1 MTCEKNGLVER
12 FLECEKKLE
21 ECDNESQSWTDSLE
35 ELSTI
40 KDAFVTEENNR
51 LDGKTILDIGTDCV
65 KPLYIALKFEPDK
78 IIGIDEHLLSIASD
92 IKLKSR
98 LLTKTKIGFYDC
110 SFFDE
115 EGIRKIREKEGIDR
129 FDFILVSKTL
139 HHLRTRECI
148 AKDRDD
154 KHKHQKDETEKCCIY
169 GFDAQ
174 SIFEK
179 LLGLGKRVIIY
190 EFFDASDTDDDKK
203 GGRGGYF
210 TPREWKQIFSDLL
223 SGKYEVEFIRPEKF
237 HLGKETLNKVD
248 SILRQVDC
256 ICFYVEEQRVK
267 DAKNIKRNRKEG

>member
-1 MTCEKNGLVER
+1 MTCKDNDLIEKLSEKL
-12 FLECEKKLE
+12 LECEEKLE
-21 ECDNESQSWTDSLE
+21 SRKDDVDTWTDSLE
-35 ELSTI
+35 ELSEI
-40 KDAFVTEENNR
+40 KDAFSTDENDS

-65 KPLYIALKFEPDK
+65 KPLYIALNFKPDK
-78 IIGIDEHLLSIASD
+78 IIGIDENLLSIASD

-98 LLTKTKIGFYDC
+98 LFTKTKIGFYDC

-129 FDFILVSKTL
+129 FNFILVSKTL

-154 KHKHQKDETEKCCIY
+154 KHEHQKDETEKCCIY

-174 SIFEK
+174 GIFEK

-203 GGRGGYF
+203 RGRGGYF
-210 TPREWKQIFSDLL
+210 TPKEWKQIFNDLL

-237 HLGKETLNKVD
+237 HLDKETLNNVD
-248 SILRQVDC
+248 SILRQVDI
-256 ICFYVEEQRVK
+256 ICFYVEKR
-267 DAKNIKRNRKEG
+267 DA